1 MQNPRYVA
9 FKALLK
15 IEEEKAYSNLTL
27 DSALKNADMMP
38 VDKAFASSLFY
49 GVLEKQITLDYIIS
63 RFSKIKPNKIDTKT
77 YVILRMALYQIAF
90 MDKVPSS
97 AAVNEAVKLC
107 KKERLYQSSGFVN
120 ALLRNAAKS
129 DLLTVLPS
137 EKDQVKFLS
146 VKYSCPEWLVKLWVK
161 DYGKKVCEDILESL
175 DGKPPVYIRVNTLTT
190 NTAELTEKLV
200 ASGIEVKP
208 VQGFANALEIK
219 NFGSLGENVQYL
231 QGMFY
236 VQDLASQICCEILN
250 AQSGDIVSDVCSA
263 PGGKSFTAAVRM
275 CGKGIVYSYDIYPHK
290 IKLMEDTAE
299 RLGIDNIKVS
309 LRDALS
315 DIPLNESDK
324 IICDVPCSGLGVLRR
339 KPEIRYK
346 EDTGI
351 NSLPDIQL
359 KILENTAKYL
369 KSGGVLVYSTC
380 TLNKEE
386 NSGVVNRFLS
396 AHTDFEPCPIILP
409 NGIKRTIDEPVH
421 MLTLFPQTNN
431 TDGFFICTIKKR

>member
-1 MQNPRYVA
+1 
-9 FKALLK
+9 
-15 IEEEKAYSNLTL
+15 
-27 DSALKNADMMP
+27 
-38 VDKAFASSLFY
+38 
-49 GVLEKQITLDYIIS
+49 
-63 RFSKIKPNKIDTKT
+63 
-77 YVILRMALYQIAF
+77 ILRMALYQIAF

-190 NTAELTEKLV
+190 NTAELTKKLV

-250 AQSGDIVSDVCSA
+250 AQPGDIVSDVCSA

-290 IKLMEDTAE
+290 IKLIEDTAE
-299 RLGIDNIKVS
+299 RLGINNIKVS

-396 AHTDFEPCPIILP
+396 AHTDFEPCQIILP